1 MSTTSAPNQSLES
14 AQGWHEL
21 DQEVDAFLSGKTLLR
36 TDEPGALPIFRPPPL
51 PTSLSGIGLLEEL
64 VRRRTWSAVINLS
77 HELLTSSSS
86 PFAVYYSQL
95 IQGRSDQ
102 DGDISDEMI
111 NEDVLN
117 TIQIIIWRLR
127 AFKYVRRFN
136 DLKMEIVRLRLLPSH
151 IETLPSWV
159 PPLLILEGLESSTY
173 NAGEDQENVMD
184 SICKMRYALLKNKGL
199 KDELLKL
206 DIVMSNI
213 FIRKEEW
220 RLALATLD
228 DVLLYVEDA
237 VQVWM
242 KNMEIYHLETHKEVV
257 DLVTCAFKVEIY
269 SRQGRILLQAGAL
282 PEAATVFERA
292 HHTHQTM
299 RDENDDLSG
308 AHISTKNSDYI
319 TLAIVRNIPTQIL
332 LNEGLLHFAHLDY
345 DLAQEK
351 FTRAIEMQRR
361 ESIQASQ
368 LQSKLSSRNLFY
380 EIEILNS
387 EGNLLIPCLNNLSLS
402 SLYTCRM
409 HEAVA
414 MLEALIREDAT
425 KYLTEC
431 IAFNLCTMYELGHDT
446 ATSNQKKTIL
456 HRVATRFCLDDVGQ
470 ECFRLG

>member
-1 MSTTSAPNQSLES
+1 MFTANAPNQTLES
-14 AQGWHEL
+14 AQAWHEL
-21 DQEVDAFLSGKTLLR
+21 DKEVDAFLSGKTLLR

-51 PTSLSGIGLLEEL
+51 PTSLSGIGLLKEL
-64 VRRRTWSAVINLS
+64 VGRRTWSDVITIS
-77 HELLTSSSS
+77 HELLTSDSS

-102 DGDISDEMI
+102 DDDISDDMTK
-111 NEDVLN
+111 EDVLN

-127 AFKYVRRFN
+127 AFKYVRRYN

-159 PPLLILEGLESSTY
+159 PSLLILEGLESSTY
-173 NAGEDQENVMD
+173 NTGEDSENVMD
-184 SICKMRYALLKNKGL
+184 SICKMRCVLLKNEER

-206 DIVMSNI
+206 DIVMSNML
-213 FIRKEEW
+213 IRKEEW

-228 DVLLYVEDA
+228 DLLVYVEDA
-237 VQVWM
+237 VKAWM
-242 KNMEIYHLETHKEVV
+242 KKMEMYHLETNPEVV

-269 SRQGRILLQAGAL
+269 SRQGRILLQVGAL

-292 HHTHQTM
+292 HHTHQIM

-308 AHISTKNSDYI
+308 AHDSTKNSDYR

-361 ESIQASQ
+361 ESIQVSQ
-368 LQSKLSSRNLFY
+368 VLSKLSSRNIFY
-380 EIEILNS
+380 DIEVLNS

-409 HEAVA
+409 REAVA

-431 IAFNLCTMYELGHDT
+431 LAFNLCTMYELGHDT
-446 ATSNQKKTIL
+446 TTSNQKKKIL
-456 HRVATRFCLDDVGQ
+456 QRVATRFRLDDVGQ